1 MKENKYNL
9 FVFLL
14 ILNQII
20 DSPSSV
26 TSQKLDNI
34 IYLGSSGFAYSN
46 FATFSN
52 GSLVIESS
60 EDKGSTARIFYGIT
74 RDGNPLFES
83 NNYFLSLSV
92 ADDYQRKDSENFII
106 KMNDNTKKEYL
117 ISMGNNLYIEIYDL
131 GAKSVVHKFKSDT
144 YSNMHSMDSV
154 VQTAISYSDGSN
166 FYIYHAYLNIVCYLV
181 VKKLKFNSPYSY
193 DTVNY
198 AYLPNI
204 YGKIAACFMTNK
216 KYIVCLT
223 ILKKNAS
230 LFSSYIYVYVFD
242 EKLENSVYD
251 KQLDSYTI
259 DIDSKSKTYSH
270 FYKALHL
277 KEEIGVF
284 AFYKE
289 SEKYLNLVFKS
300 YDSSNKKLIEYI
312 SPITLNKYETNVNNL
327 LNDIIKAGKDKL
339 CFFATSDNKDVMY
352 IVLINIYNDKN
363 AAIRYYTFDI
373 FNTYGFK
380 FYINMRGNL
389 YNNFISFSFS
399 FCPSSSCNSNSDIH
413 YPGLIIFSYPNG
425 TDTNIDL
432 INEMINTNKKID
444 SITINLKNQVRI
456 DNNIFGLEYY
466 AIQIDEIIDCDFINF
481 TSSKNKDKI
490 E

>member
-9 FVFLL
+9 FIFLL

-20 DSPSSV
+20 DATISV

-60 EDKGSTARIFYGIT
+60 EDKGSTTRIFYGIT
-74 RDGNPLFES
+74 KDGNPLFES

-92 ADDYQRKDSENFII
+92 ADNYQRKDSENFII
-106 KMNDNTKKEYL
+106 TMNDNTKKEYL

-144 YSNMHSMDSV
+144 YSNSVSMDSV

-166 FYIYHAYLNIVCYLV
+166 FYIYHAYLNTLCYLV
-181 VKKLKFNSPYSY
+181 VKKLKFNSPSTY
-193 DTVNY
+193 DTVKKVTTSD
-198 AYLPNI
+198 I
-204 YGKIAACFMTNK
+204 YGKIAACFMTDN
-216 KYIVCLT
+216 KYIICLAIYNKSK
-223 ILKKNAS
+223 ILS
-230 LFSSYIYVYVFD
+230 LSSSYIYVYVF
-242 EKLENSVYD
+242 EENLGSSIYD

-289 SEKYLNLVFKS
+289 
-300 YDSSNKKLIEYI
+300 
-312 SPITLNKYETNVNNL
+312 
-327 LNDIIKAGKDKL
+327 
-339 CFFATSDNKDVMY
+339 
-352 IVLINIYNDKN
+352 
-363 AAIRYYTFDI
+363 
-373 FNTYGFK
+373 
-380 FYINMRGNL
+380 
-389 YNNFISFSFS
+389 
-399 FCPSSSCNSNSDIH
+399 
-413 YPGLIIFSYPNG
+413 
-425 TDTNIDL
+425 
-432 INEMINTNKKID
+432 
-444 SITINLKNQVRI
+444 
-456 DNNIFGLEYY
+456 
-466 AIQIDEIIDCDFINF
+466 
-481 TSSKNKDKI
+481 
-490 E
+490 

>member
-9 FVFLL
+9 FIFLL

-20 DSPSSV
+20 DATSSV

-92 ADDYQRKDSENFII
+92 VDNYQRKESENFII
-106 KMNDNTKKEYL
+106 TMNDNTKKEYL

-144 YSNMHSMDSV
+144 YSNSYSMDSV

-166 FYIYHAYLNIVCYLV
+166 FYIYHAYLNILCYLV
-181 VKKLKFNSPYSY
+181 VKKLKFNSPSSY
-193 DTVNY
+193 DTVNN
-198 AYLPNI
+198 AHSTFI
-204 YGKIAACFMTNK
+204 YGKIATCFMTDK

-223 ILKKNAS
+223 ISHTKTAS
-230 LFSSYIYVYVFD
+230 SSYIYVYVFG
-242 EKLENSVYD
+242 ENLGSSIYG

-289 SEKYLNLVFKS
+289 SEKYLNLVFKEFK
-300 YDSSNKKLIEYI
+300 SSNKKLSE
-312 SPITLNKYETNVNNL
+312 
-327 LNDIIKAGKDKL
+327 
-339 CFFATSDNKDVMY
+339 
-352 IVLINIYNDKN
+352 
-363 AAIRYYTFDI
+363 
-373 FNTYGFK
+373 
-380 FYINMRGNL
+380 
-389 YNNFISFSFS
+389 
-399 FCPSSSCNSNSDIH
+399 
-413 YPGLIIFSYPNG
+413 
-425 TDTNIDL
+425 
-432 INEMINTNKKID
+432 
-444 SITINLKNQVRI
+444 
-456 DNNIFGLEYY
+456 
-466 AIQIDEIIDCDFINF
+466 
-481 TSSKNKDKI
+481 
-490 E
+490 